1 MAAYHQQFETG
12 NPLKTLEVTSETF
25 KVMTDHEQR
34 MADRMNPCAN
44 LAVTVP
50 TRTLSRSTSP
60 RGWHHHRCCLL
71 PLKSKT
77 TE

>member
-1 MAAYHQQFETG
+1 MYHQQFQMG
-12 NPLKTLEVTSETF
+12 DPLKTLVVTTKPL
-25 KVMTDHEQR
+25 KVKTDHEQR
-34 MADRMNPCAN
+34 MADRMIYCAN

-71 PLKSKT
+71 PPRSRT